1 MIEAPEVSVE
11 GRKTQSIVFI
21 DPGSNMN
28 FITRELAYQ
37 LQLEAAWTTV
47 FMKRVDKEYIVKEV
61 KVYRLGVEDEKK
73 QIQWVEAV
81 GVGSITES
89 VPLQNKDEIKQDFP
103 EIREGAVKRP
113 AIAAGLLISMT
124 KRQLHSQGGIEKD
137 KLRLSQTP
145 LGCRQV
151 LTGVASR
158 GERSQEGMEVSAEC
172 RALQAA
178 TTTRPA
184 WGKSF
189 HVEAR
194 RSTQDMT
201 KAREWEDPVDQ
212 EERGTYHIRRK
223 GPHDQKKEEKQRPAT
238 RREASTRKSPKEPR
252 TKEIITREGCH
263 KVMGAK
269 VRKNPTSRPF

>member
-1 MIEAPEVSVE
+1 MIEAPVVSVE

-37 LQLEAAWTTV
+37 LQLEGAWTTV

-81 GVGSITES
+81 GVRSITES

-103 EIREGAVKRP
+103 EIREGTVKRP

-124 KRQLHSQGGIEKD
+124 EQQLHSQVGIEKD

-194 RSTQDMT
+194 RST
-201 KAREWEDPVDQ
+201 
-212 EERGTYHIRRK
+212 
-223 GPHDQKKEEKQRPAT
+223 
-238 RREASTRKSPKEPR
+238 
-252 TKEIITREGCH
+252 
-263 KVMGAK
+263 
-269 VRKNPTSRPF
+269 